1 MAKTKCVGL
10 TLMALLAGLS
20 VLPIRA
26 QQIVWEK
33 KWGFFANDDVV
44 SKIIQ
49 EENSS
54 NFLALGKSTK
64 WSQSVGNGF
73 FESLILQKIDEN
85 GDTLFL
91 KRLGTVPVIWPV
103 YLGHKFGNIY
113 QAVIQSPLN
122 DNNLPVGYPCIL
134 EFTDEGQLL
143 STQYLTAYPEY
154 RPNTCIKTADG
165 GLILAG
171 YYNGALS
178 APTNMMAIK
187 VNFLG
192 QVEWGGQYFPPVI
205 TRGVANRIEPMP
217 NGNFLLSGTMGR
229 RIYGFEIDSTGN
241 PVNQKTYYET
251 PSNRVFTRGS
261 VAQNWRNTFFSIGD
275 YDSSTTTFWRRKL
288 VLQLKNASGQKIWG
302 GETVGNA
309 GPFFLNR
316 EHSIVYSN
324 YNGQVNRI
332 SRIRADS
339 SVIWHLNLSSN
350 SNELKVMNDM
360 IFSQNDTG
368 IAVGSYVD
376 YSNNF
381 GQQFWIAKIAG
392 VGTAYDPSNPQDTVT
407 VSAEERHFRPKDS
420 PVLYPNPATETIRF
434 QKLSQETK
442 VAIYSSQGQKLLE
455 QWILPE
461 QAFDV
466 CTLPVGA
473 YLYHLKMGER
483 VFTGR
488 FWKK

>member
-1 MAKTKCVGL
+1 MNWTCIK
-10 TLMALLAGLS
+10 LMALLAGLS
-20 VLPIRA
+20 VFPIRA

-33 KWGFFANDDVV
+33 VWGFAPGQDEVHKVVANGD
-44 SKIIQ
+44 
-49 EENSS
+49 
-54 NFLALGKSTK
+54 NFIVLGKTSK
-64 WSQSVGNGF
+64 WIQQIGDFYFWAPVLF
-73 FESLILQKIDEN
+73 KIDKN
-85 GDTLFL
+85 GDTLFF
-91 KRLGTVPVIWPV
+91 KRLGTVPVDQIA

-217 NGNFLLSGTMGR
+217 NGNYLLSGTMGR

-241 PVNQKTYYET
+241 PVSQKTFYET
-251 PSNRVFTRGS
+251 PSNRAFDAGEGMQAWRKGS
-261 VAQNWRNTFFSIGD
+261 MSFGTYRNGSSQFFG
-275 YDSSTTTFWRRKL
+275 YFGRHDSLGNKT
-288 VLQLKNASGQKIWG
+288 WG
-302 GETVGNA
+302 GETQGRIVNSIIMNKENS
-309 GPFFLNR
+309 FLISR
-316 EHSIVYSN
+316 SGDDITVS
-324 YNGQVNRI
+324 RI
-332 SRIRADS
+332 SRDS
-339 SVIWHLNLSSN
+339 TLLWNLSLGGN
-350 SNELKVMNDM
+350 GTPYRYIYGLT
-360 IFSQNDTG
+360 FTQTDTG
-368 IAVGSYVD
+368 LA
-376 YSNNF
+376 F
-381 GQQFWIAKIAG
+381 GFYKQQGGNLGNQFWIAKIAG
-392 VGTAYDPSNPQDTVT
+392 VGTAYNPANPDDTISV
-407 VSAEERHFRPKDS
+407 EEKVFRPKDA
-420 PVLYPNPATETIRF
+420 PVLYPNPATESIRF